1 MAQLAG
7 TRNIA
12 GILQTSQ
19 QKAISTGL
27 LTLALVVALL
37 WGSFR
42 PTIVTIIETSREYD
56 NKVALLGKMK
66 TQSAN
71 LTSLL
76 RDQLEQKEKLLALDY
91 YFPSDGDYSL
101 FVTNLQ
107 PISLRYGF
115 TMPSVSF
122 SSSYFRQVEK
132 ISDLQF
138 SEMTPVTF
146 QVSLIGDPVKLG
158 EYLSYIEQMPFQSKV
173 LSVSYS
179 PNKTETT
186 KTQISLTLLLYKM
199 SAAAVAD
206 E

>member
-12 GILQTSQ
+12 SLLQTSQ

-27 LTLALVVALL
+27 LTFALVVALL

-42 PTIVTIIETSREYD
+42 PTLVTIIETSRKFED
-56 NKVALLGKMK
+56 KTALLKKMQQQN
-66 TQSAN
+66 TN
-71 LTSLL
+71 LTRLL

-91 YFPSDGDYSL
+91 YFPNDGDYSL
-101 FVTNLQ
+101 FITNLQ
-107 PISLRYGF
+107 PISQRYGF
-115 TMPSVSF
+115 SMTTVSF

-132 ISDLQF
+132 ITDLQF
-138 SEMTPVTF
+138 PEMTPVTF
-146 QVSLIGDPVKLG
+146 QVSLTGDPAKLG
-158 EYLSYIEQMPFQSKV
+158 AYLAFIEQMPFQPKV

-179 PNKTETT
+179 PSRVDAS

-199 SAAAVAD
+199 SASAVAN

>member
-7 TRNIA
+7 TRNIS
-12 GILQTSQ
+12 GLLQTSQ
-19 QKAISTGL
+19 QKAISMGL
-27 LTLALVVALL
+27 LTFALVVALL

-42 PTIVTIIETSREYD
+42 PTLVTIIETSRKFED
-56 NKVALLGKMK
+56 KTLLLEKMK
-66 TQSAN
+66 QQSAN

-107 PISLRYGF
+107 PISSRYGF
-115 TMPSVSF
+115 SMPSVSF

-138 SEMTPVTF
+138 PEMTPVTF
-146 QVSLIGDPVKLG
+146 QVSLVGDPAKLG
-158 EYLSYIEQMPFQSKV
+158 SYLSYIEQMPFQPKV

-179 PNKTETT
+179 PNKTDVA

-199 SAAAVAD
+199 SASAVAD